1 MWNIL
6 SQWMVTAILLG
17 PTMRSNGASSQGFQ
31 VVLGVRWFSTTEVG
45 DSGGYLTREFKSQV
59 WEPMLQ
65 RVAIHVYENFETIE
79 LIKIMI
85 GIGMA

>member
-65 RVAIHVYENFETIE
+65 RLAIHLRCTLPMYQRMQDP
-79 LIKIMI
+79 L
-85 GIGMA
+85 